1 VNEIEVKD
9 LADVGDLI
17 GDAEAKKEIELKS
30 LKKKVVI
37 KKITVGEIADILKVA
52 KENEMQQYLWM
63 VYKGLVKP
71 KLTFDQVKKLKFE
84 TLVEIALAIQKFSG
98 LDRESI
104 SRLENL
110 LGIKP

>member
-1 VNEIEVKD
+1 MSEIQTKELAEVAD
-9 LADVGDLI
+9 LLA
-17 GDAEAKKEIELKS
+17 DAEAEKEIELKS

-52 KENEMQQYLWM
+52 KNNEMDQYLWM

-71 KLTFDQVKKLKFE
+71 KLNFEQVKKLKFE

-104 SRLENL
+104 SLSL
-110 LGIKP
+110 IHI